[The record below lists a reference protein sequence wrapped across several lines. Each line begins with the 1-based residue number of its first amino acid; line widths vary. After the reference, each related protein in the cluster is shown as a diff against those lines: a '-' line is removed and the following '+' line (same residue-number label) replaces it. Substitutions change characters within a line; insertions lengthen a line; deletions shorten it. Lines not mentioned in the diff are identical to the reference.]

1 MKKQQGSAA
10 LASLIIVAIWIAF
23 IVGWLINLVEVI
35 KLAIA
40 AVPVTT
46 LFIVKIV
53 GIFVAPLGSILG
65 LFF

>member
-1 MKKQQGSAA
+1 MKKQQGSVV
-10 LASLIIVAIWIAF
+10 LTSLIIVAIWIAF
-23 IVGWLINLVEVI
+23 IVGWIINLVEVI

-53 GIFVAPLGSILG
+53 GVFVAPLGSILG